1 MTIINYR
8 DSGQA
13 GCIQLHTGV
22 EVREME
28 PHSLPQQDHRQLA
41 DRMILVQQR
50 GDHNSQLEV
59 LEVVVVVMVVVEV
72 VLG

>member
-28 PHSLPQQDHRQLA
+28 PHILPQQDHRQQA
-41 DRMILVQQR
+41 DMMILVQQR
-50 GDHNSQLEV
+50 GDHNSPLEV
-59 LEVVVVVMVVVEV
+59 LEVVVVEEVEV
-72 VLG
+72 EVLG

>member
-28 PHSLPQQDHRQLA
+28 PHSLPQQYHRQA

-50 GDHNSQLEV
+50 GDHSSQLEV
-59 LEVVVVVMVVVEV
+59 LEVVVVVVAVVEV
-72 VLG
+72 VLE

>member
-1 MTIINYR
+1 MTIINYH

-22 EVREME
+22 EVRKME
-28 PHSLPQQDHRQLA
+28 PHSLPQQDHRQQA

-59 LEVVVVVMVVVEV
+59 LEVVVEEVEE

>member
-28 PHSLPQQDHRQLA
+28 PHILPQQDHRQQA
-41 DRMILVQQR
+41 DMMILVQQR
-50 GDHNSQLEV
+50 GDHNSPLEV
-59 LEVVVVVMVVVEV
+59 LVEEVEV
-72 VLG
+72 EVLG